1 MNVKNNLIIAMIVL
15 FIEGF
20 VSLSFQMLY
29 IRQLI
34 PFVGNSVEVISWIV
48 GVFLIALAI
57 GYKKGGEYI
66 GDIKQKLIKNL
77 YCSVIIAGVGLS
89 FLFLELY
96 FTIRILKSYNLM
108 QIYCLFIV
116 FPVTY
121 FLGQTLPLI
130 TNIMKGDKVS
140 QISGNVLF
148 LSTIGSFIGAII
160 TTNILLKYFGVSLTI
175 YINIVLLMSLIFILN
190 ISFIKNNILFTSF
203 EFTMILSFMYIIN
216 IPIELENFSKTNQYA
231 NYKIIDNGEKRIFTS
246 NKSYSSILDNEKKY
260 GYIKYLEKVLFK
272 DLKLKDKE
280 VLIIGA
286 GGFVLSKGLEYTK
299 NKFTYV
305 DIDPEIKNIAEKYFL
320 KEPINGEFI
329 ALDGRDYINSTNKF
343 FDVILLDA
351 YSSSVSI
358 PEHLASR
365 EFLLSLKQ
373 KLNSGGILA
382 INAIYKRNF
391 FDEFSL
397 KMNNTINS
405 VFKNCFIV
413 PIKTENEI
421 TNVEYICFNYDNENL
436 YTDNKNNSNNDFYK
450 LKKIN
455 N

>member
-1 MNVKNNLIIAMIVL
+1 MTVKNNLIIAMIVL

-34 PFVGNSVEVISWIV
+34 PFVGNSVEVVSWII

-57 GYKKGGEYI
+57 GYKKGGEYT
-66 GDIKQKLIKNL
+66 GDIKKKLIKNL
-77 YCSVIIAGVGLS
+77 YFSVIIAGIGLS
-89 FLFLELY
+89 FLFVELY
-96 FTIRILKSYNLM
+96 FASEVFKSYNLM
-108 QIYCLFIV
+108 QIYCLLIV

-121 FLGQTLPLI
+121 FLGQTLPLV

-175 YINIVLLMSLIFILN
+175 YINVVLLISLIFILN
-190 ISFIKNNILFTSF
+190 ISVIKNNLLFKSF
-203 EFTMILSFMYIIN
+203 EFTLILAFMYIIN
-216 IPIELENFSKTNQYA
+216 IPIELENFVKTNQYA
-231 NYKIIDNGEKRIFTS
+231 NYKIIDNGSKKIFTS
-246 NKSYSSILDNEKKY
+246 NKSYSSILEDDKKY
-260 GYIKYLEKVLFK
+260 GYIKYLEDILFN
-272 DLKLKDKE
+272 DLKLKNKDI
-280 VLIIGA
+280 LIIGA
-286 GGFVLSKGLEYTK
+286 GGFVLSKDLEYTK

-305 DIDPEIKNIAEKYFL
+305 DIDPEIKNIAEKHFL

-329 ALDGRDYINSTNKF
+329 ALDGRDYINNTDKL

-351 YSSSVSI
+351 YSSNVSI
-358 PEHLASR
+358 PEHLASK
-365 EFLLSLKQ
+365 EFLLSLKE
-373 KLNSGGILA
+373 KLNYGGILA
-382 INAIYKRNF
+382 INTIYKTNL

-413 PIKTENEI
+413 PINTKSEI
-421 TNVEYICFNYDNENL
+421 TNVEYICFNYENENI

-450 LKKIN
+450 LMKN
-455 N
+455 